1 MTARDKA
8 HKEFIGWIGRFARK
22 RRTEACHYVL
32 DGFNAEFCIVFD
44 CTICT
49 DDPRPGTCD
58 VLFEPLRG
66 EDPIAQRFRVVAN
79 ASKHG
84 VMRMLAAIGIAEFSK
99 ETKAAFYELSNPL
112 R

>member
-8 HKEFIGWIGRFARK
+8 HKDFIGWIGRFARK

-66 EDPIAQRFRVVAN
+66 DDPIAQRFRVVAN
-79 ASKHG
+79 ASKYG
-84 VMRMLAAIGIAEFSK
+84 VMRMLAAIGIADFSK